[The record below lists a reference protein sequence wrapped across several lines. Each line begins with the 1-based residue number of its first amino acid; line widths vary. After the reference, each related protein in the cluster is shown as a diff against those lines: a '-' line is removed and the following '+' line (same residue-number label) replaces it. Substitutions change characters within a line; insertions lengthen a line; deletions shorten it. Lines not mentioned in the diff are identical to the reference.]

1 MSDQSLRQAK
11 TIRVLIVE
19 DEYLVALNIATILEE
34 AGCEIVGIAGSVPK
48 ALRLLDD
55 EGCDAAVLD
64 GNLHGLSS
72 EPVAAALRQHGKPF
86 LMLSGYAANQP
97 QSGPAEAPYL
107 AKPYLPADL
116 VAAVLA
122 LKRDR

>member
-1 MSDQSLRQAK
+1 M
-11 TIRVLIVE
+11 RVLIVE
-19 DEYLVALNIATILEE
+19 DEYFVAQDIAEILEQ
-34 AGCEIVGIAGSVPK
+34 AGCEIVGIAGSVAK

-64 GNLHGLSS
+64 GNLQGLSS
-72 EPVAAALRQHGKPF
+72 EPVAAALRQHGIPF
-86 LMLSGYAANQP
+86 LMLSGYAADQR
-97 QSGPAEAPYL
+97 QGVSAEAPYL

-122 LKRDR
+122 LQRDR

>member
-1 MSDQSLRQAK
+1 M
-11 TIRVLIVE
+11 RVLIVE
-19 DEYLVALNIATILEE
+19 DEYLVAQDIAAILEQ
-34 AGCEIVGIAGSVPK
+34 AGCQIVGIAGSVTK

-72 EPVAAALRQHGKPF
+72 EPVAAALRQHGSPF
-86 LMLSGYAANQP
+86 LMLSGYAADQP
-97 QSGPAEAPYL
+97 QGVPAEAPYL
-107 AKPYLPADL
+107 AKPYLPANL

-122 LKRDR
+122 LQRDR